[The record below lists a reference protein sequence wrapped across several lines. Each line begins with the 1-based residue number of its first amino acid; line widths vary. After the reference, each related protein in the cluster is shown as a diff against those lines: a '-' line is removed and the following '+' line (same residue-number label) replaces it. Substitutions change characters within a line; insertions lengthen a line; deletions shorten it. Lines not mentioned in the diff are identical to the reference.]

1 MAGAALT
8 VAGRLRVFRRSRR
21 IKLMGENPM
30 STEQVSNAWKYLLAL
45 AVLAALMAF
54 YLIVFA

>member
-1 MAGAALT
+1 MA
-8 VAGRLRVFRRSRR
+8 
-21 IKLMGENPM
+21 
-30 STEQVSNAWKYLLAL
+30 TERVSNAWKYLLAL

>member
-1 MAGAALT
+1 MT
-8 VAGRLRVFRRSRR
+8 
-21 IKLMGENPM
+21 
-30 STEQVSNAWKYLLAL
+30 TEPASNAWKYLLTL